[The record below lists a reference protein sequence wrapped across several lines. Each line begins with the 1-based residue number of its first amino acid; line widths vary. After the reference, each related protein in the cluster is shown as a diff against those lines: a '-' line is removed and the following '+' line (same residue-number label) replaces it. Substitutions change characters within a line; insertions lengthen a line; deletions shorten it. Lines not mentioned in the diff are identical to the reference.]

1 MIKERSG
8 EVKIVFLNL
17 PNKFRVI
24 RRFMCSYNAPNFL
37 FPPLEL
43 MYLSALAEKKNIK
56 AELIDAIAQGLD
68 ADATLDKLKNS
79 KPDMV
84 LFMTGFE
91 IFGEDMSVADFLKDK
106 MPDTR
111 FVAIGYYPSIFPKEV
126 LDNSK
131 IDAVIMGE
139 PEMTFSCL
147 CERLSANSGLDGV
160 DGLAFRQGPHVV
172 TNKARGRIEDLDSLP
187 FPSRNLIN
195 NDLYSEPFLGRPFTT
210 ILASRGCPYTCAYCV
225 RTYGNKLVCR
235 SAENILVEIREVVC
249 RFGIRNFRF
258 LDDTFTVRKKRVI
271 QICESMLKEGI
282 KANWTALSRIDTLDR
297 DTLEIMKKAG
307 CRRLYVG
314 IESGSQKVLDY
325 YKKGYKADQI
335 IENIDL
341 INSSG
346 IKTAGFFMVGAPVE
360 TEEDFNKTMTLAKEC
375 KLDYCTIF
383 RTMPYPGT
391 CFFDDMKERIEFSLF
406 PYKNRLK
413 DAEFE
418 KRINDWEGRFFKEYY
433 LRFGY
438 IVSKAGFFIRHPLQL
453 LYAGLYFFKHLFC
466 RKERPRGDFI

>member
-1 MIKERSG
+1 MIKERSDK
-8 EVKIVFLNL
+8 VKIVFLNL

-43 MYLSALAEKKNIK
+43 MYLSALAVKKNIK

-68 ADATLDKLKNS
+68 TDATLRKLKDS

-84 LFMTGFE
+84 LFITGFE
-91 IFGEDMSVADFLKDK
+91 IFGEDMVTADLLKEK

-126 LDNSK
+126 LDKSK
-131 IDAVIMGE
+131 IDAVIIGE
-139 PEMTFSCL
+139 PEMTFLCL
-147 CERLSANSGLDGV
+147 CERLISDSDLDGV
-160 DGLAFRQGPHVV
+160 DGLAFRQGSDVV
-172 TNKARGRIEDLDSLP
+172 INKARGRIDDLDSLP
-187 FPSRNLIN
+187 FPSRDLIN

-210 ILASRGCPYTCAYCV
+210 ILTSRGCPYTCTYCV

-235 SAENILVEIREVVC
+235 SSENILAEIKEVVC

-271 QICESMLKEGI
+271 EICESMLKEGI
-282 KANWTALSRIDTLDR
+282 KADWTALSRIDTLDK
-297 DTLEIMKKAG
+297 DALKMMKKAG
-307 CRRLYVG
+307 CKRLYVG
-314 IESGSQKVLDY
+314 IESGSQRVLDY

-335 IENIDL
+335 ADNINL
-341 INSSG
+341 INDCG
-346 IKTAGFFMVGAPVE
+346 IKTAGFFMIGAPVE
-360 TEEDFNKTMTLAKEC
+360 TEEDFNKTLAMAKKC
-375 KLDYCTIF
+375 RLDYCTIF
-383 RTMPYPGT
+383 KTMPYPGT
-391 CFFDDMKERIEFSLF
+391 CFFNDMKEKMDFSLF
-406 PYKNRLK
+406 PYRNRLK

-418 KRINDWEGRFFKEYY
+418 KKINKWEARFFKAYY

-438 IVSKAGFFIRHPLQL
+438 IASKAGFFIRHPLQFL
-453 LYAGLYFFKHLFC
+453 RASIYFFKHLFC
-466 RKERPRGDFI
+466 RKESPRGDFI